1 MKPPMK
7 NDMLIERKNGSRRL
21 KIGCRGTAAYLLFSL
36 GGKRKYSKK
45 QTVNTANPKQ
55 RKTAPMGYS

>member
-1 MKPPMK
+1 
-7 NDMLIERKNGSRRL
+7 LIERKNGSRRL